1 MTPRLPSLPPGVTV
15 FERGWLSA
23 NNILFQGPS
32 GAALIDSGYAT
43 HADQTLALLNQALDG
58 RPLDRLFNTHL
69 HSDHCGGNAALQH
82 RYPGLQTAI
91 PPGEAPAIALWDEAA
106 LSYRSSGQL
115 CPRFGFD
122 SLLEPGT
129 EVELA
134 ERRWQVHAA
143 PGHDPHSVL
152 FFEPASR
159 TLVSADALWENGFGV
174 VFPELD
180 GERAFDE
187 VAATLDLIEALDPL
201 TIIPGHGAV
210 FQGVGRALDTARRRL
225 EGFVR
230 DPDRHTLYAA
240 KVLLK
245 FKLLEW
251 QQIALADFL
260 AWAAATPLLH
270 RMAQAQGGGQSA
282 HDWAAQLVAQ
292 LQASGA
298 ARLEGGRLLNL

>member
-143 PGHDPHSVL
+143 PGHDPHS
-152 FFEPASR
+152 A
-159 TLVSADALWENGFGV
+159 
-174 VFPELD
+174 
-180 GERAFDE
+180 
-187 VAATLDLIEALDPL
+187 LDLIEALDPL